1 MLGFIRRDILACHT
15 LLDPGVGKLLQ
26 YWVQKA
32 RAVLGSYPGA
42 APACWSGALE
52 VPLAAHQELALLAA
66 AASGGSTSAAA
77 LGEALREQL
86 LPRAVQLLVACLGAT
101 TAEDKL
107 RVNNRDR
114 EWDGALVH
122 GPAMLLFVEA
132 HAAPLIFNPS
142 VSPTC
147 HFHFDPSGDAGRAAH
162 AAGRRRAERPGDAR
176 PAHHA
181 APAAQQPRHASAGAA
196 PLRGTAV
203 QRAGCAAGAMR
214 SSCSAVC
221 GAAGGGG

>member
-1 MLGFIRRDILACHT
+1 MVLGFIRRDIRACHT

-66 AASGGSTSAAA
+66 AASGGSSSAAA

-86 LPRAVQLLVACLGAT
+86 LPRAVQLLVACLNAT

-107 RVNNRDR
+107 RVSMQGKGS
-114 EWDGALVH
+114 WLSAVAWLALWAFA
-122 GPAMLLFVEA
+122 GYAF
-132 HAAPLIFNPS
+132 FS
-142 VSPTC
+142 VN
-147 HFHFDPSGDAGRAAH
+147 
-162 AAGRRRAERPGDAR
+162 R
-176 PAHHA
+176 PAQSHA
-181 APAAQQPRHASAGAA
+181 
-196 PLRGTAV
+196 
-203 QRAGCAAGAMR
+203 
-214 SSCSAVC
+214 
-221 GAAGGGG
+221 